1 MYFNRAIGK
10 SVYVWCFESLQ
21 FYEITSVYFNEW
33 LQMEVI
39 GKVFLSVSSAY
50 YVSLILTSE
59 SYRGGLICAS
69 KRFKPLTLVFERQTP
84 GQLPIG
90 DIRCCWDEKLKH
102 LRTQ

>member
-1 MYFNRAIGK
+1 MYFNRAIGQ

-21 FYEITSVYFNEW
+21 LDEITSVYFNER

-39 GKVFLSVSSAY
+39 SKVLLSVSSAY

-59 SYRGGLICAS
+59 SYHSGLISVS
-69 KRFKPLTLVFERQTP
+69 KRFKPLTLVFEWRTP
-84 GQLPIG
+84 GQLPMG

-102 LRTQ
+102 LCTQ